1 MNLENNVTYFES
13 PIGLI
18 EIQSEGGSIVS
29 LDFLKEKRYEERL
42 EPTLGEAKN
51 QLKDYFNGKRKKFD
65 LPLKMNGTKFQNRV
79 WSELTKIP
87 YGKTL
92 SYKEIAVGIG
102 NDNACRAVGN
112 ANNKN
117 KVAIIIPCHRVVGSN
132 GKLVGYEG
140 GLWRKK
146 WLLEHESR
154 DTTV

>member
-1 MNLENNVTYFES
+1 MENNVTYFES

>member
-1 MNLENNVTYFES
+1 LENNVTYFES